1 MGDTQVAA
9 PIEDVHRFYAWQ
21 RLAHYPLVV
30 SVGLSRD
37 QAMAGTYQSVRDS
50 RLRNAVGTL
59 AFVLAACWIA
69 CSSSVKS
76 RTVNGWSAK
85 GNVTDWHWK
94 AASWAHG
101 TGARLGDFFDRS
113 WVRLLGLPQQAHHP
127 NKEQLQA
134 LIHPEDWP
142 AWCDALDAHVRGD

>member
-1 MGDTQVAA
+1 MRYPERTSGRYQVAA

-69 CSSSVKS
+69 LLFQRQKQD
-76 RTVNGWSAK
+76 RE
-85 GNVTDWHWK
+85 
-94 AASWAHG
+94 
-101 TGARLGDFFDRS
+101 RLERQRQRYRLALEGGKLGHMELEPACGRFLFDRR
-113 WVRLLGLPQQAHHP
+113 WVRLLGLPKEAYHP
-127 NKEQLQA
+127 NPEQ
-134 LIHPEDWP
+134 PK
-142 AWCDALDAHVRGD
+142 R